1 MKKSDFFKKMHDS
14 LEISSVEYL
23 TEETILKQ
31 LGEYNSMFLL
41 TIIAFIDENFDMQI
55 STEQLL
61 SVTTIRSLMDLIGY
75 EKFED

>member
-1 MKKSDFFKKMHDS
+1 MRKSDFLKKMHDS
-14 LEISSVEYL
+14 LEISSVENL

-41 TIIAFIDENFDMQI
+41 TIIAFVDENFEMQI

>member
-1 MKKSDFFKKMHDS
+1 MKKSDFLSSMRDS

-23 TEETILKQ
+23 TEETVLKE

-41 TIIAFIDENFDMQI
+41 TIIAFIDENFDMQLNA
-55 STEQLL
+55 EQLL
-61 SVTTIRSLMDLIGY
+61 SVTTIRSLMDLIGH